1 MFPQRVSASPTKV
14 YLADTKNSSYNLL
27 FVLSGAGDDASTS
40 YIYLSSLDV
49 KGLETFLG
57 YFMFDRLSLLLPV
70 L

>member
-40 YIYLSSLDV
+40 YMYIYMYSLDV
-49 KGLETFLG
+49 KGLGTFLG
-57 YFMFDRLSLLLPV
+57 
-70 L
+70 